1 VRLPVERWGG
11 GCLQLVIFAK
21 IAKHLSCPKL
31 FVSYRHA
38 CNSNSEAN
46 AMSYV
51 DTFVMPVPEANMD
64 AYKKSAKLSAKVWVE
79 HGALQYVEAVADD
92 VPEGKTTDFYR
103 AVKRKEGETVVVG
116 YAFYKNRKHRDE
128 VMKKVMA
135 DKRMEDAMKNMPF
148 DGKRM
153 FWGGFKPIV
162 EAEAKAPAAMA
173 K

>member
-1 VRLPVERWGG
+1 
-11 GCLQLVIFAK
+11 
-21 IAKHLSCPKL
+21 
-31 FVSYRHA
+31 
-38 CNSNSEAN
+38 
-46 AMSYV
+46 MSYV
-51 DTFVMPVPEANMD
+51 DTFVMPVPEANME

-92 VPEGKTTDFYR
+92 VPEGKATDFYR

-116 YAFYKNRKHRDE
+116 FAVYKNRKQRDE

-135 DKRMEDAMKNMPF
+135 DKRMADQMKNMPF

-162 EAEAKAPAAMA
+162 EVEAKEPAAA

>member
-1 VRLPVERWGG
+1 
-11 GCLQLVIFAK
+11 
-21 IAKHLSCPKL
+21 
-31 FVSYRHA
+31 
-38 CNSNSEAN
+38 
-46 AMSYV
+46 MSYI

-79 HGALQYVEAVADD
+79 HGALQYVEALADD
-92 VPEGKTTDFYR
+92 VPEGKVTDFYR
-103 AVKRKEGETVVVG
+103 AVKRKDGETVVVG
-116 YAFYKNRKHRDE
+116 YATYRNRKHRDE

-135 DKRMEDAMKNMPF
+135 DKRMEAQMKSMPF

-162 EAEAKAPAAMA
+162 EAETKAPAMA

>member
-1 VRLPVERWGG
+1 M
-11 GCLQLVIFAK
+11 A
-21 IAKHLSCPKL
+21 
-31 FVSYRHA
+31 
-38 CNSNSEAN
+38 
-46 AMSYV
+46 YV

-64 AYKKSAKLSAKVWVE
+64 AYKKQAKLGAKVWTD
-79 HGALQYVEAVADD
+79 HGALQYIEALADD
-92 VPEGKTTDFYR
+92 VPEGKSTDFYR

-116 YAFYKNRKHRDE
+116 IAIYKNRKHRDE

-135 DKRMEDAMKNMPF
+135 DKRMENAMANMPF

-162 EAEAKAPAAMA
+162 EAAAKAEAPMPA

>member
-1 VRLPVERWGG
+1 
-11 GCLQLVIFAK
+11 
-21 IAKHLSCPKL
+21 
-31 FVSYRHA
+31 
-38 CNSNSEAN
+38 
-46 AMSYV
+46 MSYV
-51 DTFVMPVPEANMD
+51 DTFVMPVPEANME

-92 VPEGKTTDFYR
+92 VPEGKATDFYR

-116 YAFYKNRKHRDE
+116 FAVYKNRKQRDE
-128 VMKKVMA
+128 VMKKVMS
-135 DKRMEDAMKNMPF
+135 DKRMADQMKNMPF

-162 EAEAKAPAAMA
+162 EVEAKEPAAA

>member
-1 VRLPVERWGG
+1 
-11 GCLQLVIFAK
+11 
-21 IAKHLSCPKL
+21 
-31 FVSYRHA
+31 
-38 CNSNSEAN
+38 
-46 AMSYV
+46 MSYV

-79 HGALQYVEAVADD
+79 HGALQYVEASADD

-103 AVKRKEGETVVVG
+103 AVKRKDGETVVVG
-116 YAFYKNRKHRDE
+116 YAIYRNRKHRDE

-135 DKRMEDAMKNMPF
+135 DKRMADQMKNMPF

-153 FWGGFKPIV
+153 FWGGFKSIV
-162 EAEAKAPAAMA
+162 EAEAKAPPAMA

>member
-1 VRLPVERWGG
+1 LRVGAREGSR
-11 GCLQLVIFAK
+11 LQLVIFAK
-21 IAKHLSCPKL
+21 IAKQLSCPKL

-38 CNSNSEAN
+38 RNSNSEAS

-79 HGALQYVEAVADD
+79 HGALQYVEAAADD
-92 VPEGKTTDFYR
+92 VPEGKTTDFY
-103 AVKRKEGETVVVG
+103 
-116 YAFYKNRKHRDE
+116 
-128 VMKKVMA
+128 
-135 DKRMEDAMKNMPF
+135 KRMEDAMKNMPF

-162 EAEAKAPAAMA
+162 EAEAKAPPAMA

>member
-1 VRLPVERWGG
+1 M
-11 GCLQLVIFAK
+11 A
-21 IAKHLSCPKL
+21 
-31 FVSYRHA
+31 
-38 CNSNSEAN
+38 
-46 AMSYV
+46 YV

-64 AYKKSAKLSAKVWVE
+64 AYKKMAKLSAKVWVE
-79 HGALQYVEAVADD
+79 HGALQYMEAIADD

-116 YAFYKNRKHRDE
+116 FAVYKNRKQRDE
-128 VMKKVMA
+128 VMKKVMSDPRLA
-135 DKRMEDAMKNMPF
+135 DQMKNMPF

-162 EAEAKAPAAMA
+162 EVAAKEPVAA